1 MINRIY
7 AMGVL
12 TLFALAWLL
21 ILGMFNELLV
31 NTLIWLGV

>member
-1 MINRIY
+1 MISRIY

-12 TLFALAWLL
+12 TLSGLAWLL

-31 NTLIWLGV
+31 NMLIWLGV